1 MFRLQEHFSSDLMVH
16 NHYHV
21 ITGGPGVGKTTLL
34 GELEKRNYRC
44 MPEVA
49 RRIIQEQ
56 MAQNGDALPW
66 KDTKRYTELMLEGS
80 VEIFQQA
87 DPTFRTFFDRG
98 IPDVMTHATLSGL
111 TFTDK
116 LISAIS
122 MYRYN
127 PAVFILP
134 PWEDI
139 YETDNERK
147 QNWEEAAATF
157 DALKQ
162 TYADCGYVL
171 VEVPRLP
178 VAERADFLLRYVEAG

>member
-1 MFRLQEHFSSDLMVH
+1 M
-16 NHYHV
+16 
-21 ITGGPGVGKTTLL
+21 GKTTLL

-49 RRIIQEQ
+49 RRVIQEQ

-66 KDTKRYTELMLEGS
+66 KDTERYTDLMLEGS

-87 DPTFRTFFDRG
+87 DPAFRTFFDRG

-116 LISAIS
+116 LTSAIS

-147 QNWEEAAATF
+147 QTWEEAVATF
-157 DALKQ
+157 DPLKQ
-162 TYADCGYVL
+162 TYVDCGYVL

-178 VAERADFLLRYVEAG
+178 LAERADFLLRYVEAG